1 MDFEEAIRYRDL
13 IESIKKVSETQKM
26 SDNVGEDKDIIALAI
41 DGFETVV
48 QVFFLRNGKL
58 IGREHFYMT
67 QVEEPVANKILTDIV
82 QETMNGLKHIKEN
95 VLTGGNTEG

>member
-1 MDFEEAIRYRDL
+1 
-13 IESIKKVSETQKM
+13 M

-41 DGFETVV
+41 DGNETVV

-67 QVEEPVANKILTDIV
+67 QIEEPSVDKILTSFVKQFYAGTPFIPREIML
-82 QETMNGLKHIKEN
+82 QESIEDMELVRNGLLPRREAGFIYECR
-95 VLTGGNTEG
+95 